1 MDMEEV
7 KQKILEF
14 MQKKAKSKSKI
25 YLKDMQR
32 AIPDAKPMMIKKA
45 ANELVREGKLEY
57 FSTGSTVMYSLPGQD
72 LEKGMKSE
80 E

>member
-1 MDMEEV
+1 MDIEEV

-14 MQKKAKSKSKI
+14 MQKKAKAKSKI

-32 AIPDAKPMMIKKA
+32 AIPDAKPMLIKKA
-45 ANELVREGKLEY
+45 ANELVKEGKLEY

-72 LEKGMKSE
+72 LEKGMKE
-80 E
+80 